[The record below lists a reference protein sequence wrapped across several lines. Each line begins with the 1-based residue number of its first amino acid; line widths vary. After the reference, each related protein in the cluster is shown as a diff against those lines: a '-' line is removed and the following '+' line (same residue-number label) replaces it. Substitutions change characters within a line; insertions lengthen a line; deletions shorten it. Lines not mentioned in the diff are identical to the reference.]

1 MCRSTIWL
9 FNRRKKSKK
18 KKSWRA
24 IEFNFFDR
32 WRWKNRKN
40 LMLIALNEFK
50 HESRFTREHTRCTWW
65 DKSAEIAGR
74 SLDRDPV
81 AWENYLSS
89 FFLPLIYLRII
100 KSPSMSY
107 ATRAK
112 DHPYRFVLFISTRRV
127 RWCKKKKKRVLFGAS
142 IRIIKLLDE
151 IAAAISS
158 K

>member
-127 RWCKKKKKRVLFGAS
+127 RWCKKKKKEYYLALRS
-142 IRIIKLLDE
+142 E
-151 IAAAISS
+151 
-158 K
+158 

>member
-32 WRWKNRKN
+32 WGWKNRKN

-100 KSPSMSY
+100 KSSINELCNEGSSVPF
-107 ATRAK
+107 
-112 DHPYRFVLFISTRRV
+112 RFIYFNETSPLM
-127 RWCKKKKKRVLFGAS
+127 
-142 IRIIKLLDE
+142 
-151 IAAAISS
+151 
-158 K
+158 